1 MSFDINELVRR
12 FTGSY
17 TATDIDPNIGDLFAP
32 TMTVWH
38 NYDANRMELPGA
50 MYAKGMMWKIVGC
63 TERVKN
69 YVDKLDHVIVTDNKV
84 VVAATATGTMPD
96 GSELKIPRCIIL
108 TIENGRIAHVDSYSD
123 HAHSGPLDK
132 LLPYEE
138 MFAAIAEG

>member
-1 MSFDINELVRR
+1 MDINELVRR

-17 TATDIDPNIGDLFAP
+17 LATHIDPNIAELFAP

-38 NYDANRMELPGA
+38 NYDANRMELPGE

-69 YVDKLDHVIVTDNKV
+69 YVDKLDHVIVADNKV
-84 VVAATATGTMPD
+84 VVGATATGEMPD

-108 TIENGRIAHVDSYSD
+108 TIENGKIAHVDSYGD
-123 HAHSGPLDK
+123 HAHSGPLDA

-138 MFAAIAEG
+138 MFAAIGAG